1 MSSQKKEPTIREDFI
16 EYLCR
21 FWFYRKPG
29 KWGTSTFKLNKNE
42 PDDLGNDTWL
52 SLSDSE
58 KDTVSIREW
67 NDNNHRW
74 LHLVS
79 IDNELRRQSFP
90 MAVPYSKNM
99 SKTEQREKIEILVS
113 QVPDEYFR
121 NYVLLRRKSRKFI
134 QDQQREKKRTQ
145 DVQIVGEQTLDER
158 LEKGAGTAIDLT
170 GDKHCQYIQ
179 YIPNMFKNI

>member
-1 MSSQKKEPTIREDFI
+1 
-16 EYLCR
+16 LCR

-42 PDDLGNDTWL
+42 PGDLGNDTWL

-67 NDNNHRW
+67 KDNNPRW

-79 IDNELRRQSFP
+79 IDNELRCQSFP
-90 MAVPYSKNM
+90 MAVPYLKNM
-99 SKTEQREKIEILVS
+99 SKTEQIEKIEILAS

-134 QDQQREKKRTQ
+134 QDQQREKKRTP
-145 DVQIVGEQTLDER
+145 DVQIVGEQTFGR
-158 LEKGAGTAIDLT
+158 KIRKRRGN
-170 GDKHCQYIQ
+170 CY
-179 YIPNMFKNI
+179 